1 MAAASPVVVLGGGIN
16 GAAVARELAVC
27 GLSVWVV
34 ESQDICFGTT
44 AYSSRLIHGGLRY
57 LEYGDVSL
65 VRESLTERTRL
76 LRLAPQYV
84 RPLELLVPV
93 SQRLG
98 GWRQGLCRLAGREPA
113 QVAPRGLWA
122 VRAGLFAYDLL
133 AAGSSLPPHRLLAR
147 HERAR
152 LNLHPRYKWVC
163 SFYDAQVPFPERL
176 VLALLHDAQQAARQ
190 QGSDFRLYTYSDV
203 RRVGKLLHIQSR
215 HGSPPSVEIEPRAV
229 VNATGPWVDAVLA
242 QLEVPAQPLLA
253 GTKGSHLL
261 TYHPLLRAA
270 LGKRGLYVEAPDG
283 RPVFILPFGEATLVG
298 TTDEPYTG
306 DPAEARAT
314 QPELEYLID
323 SVNRVLPSL
332 QLSLDDI
339 DLHYCGVR
347 PLQRSGRSTPA
358 ARSRRHAI
366 EEHCGMPWPLV
377 SLVGGKLTTCR
388 QLAAEAADR
397 LLARFDLSRSHG
409 TSDRLVPGAED
420 YPPDEEALLAACDR
434 LASQHGLQPEQVRLV
449 WPLYGT
455 RTESVLAAALGSGAG
470 HAAPP
475 TRAAPAE
482 GQDAGTAASSSGTA
496 NLQAGG
502 HVDSLT
508 AGQGSP
514 DALASMANR
523 ASGVQSGSLAP
534 AKPRSSCL
542 AATNWPVAVV
552 RWIIEHEWVWTIN
565 DLVERRLTLLY
576 DRGLSQAT
584 LAQLASLLVEAGR
597 LAPHDATRHVEA
609 ARQRLVEHFGKRLAP

>member
-1 MAAASPVVVLGGGIN
+1 VVLGGGIN

-65 VRESLTERTRL
+65 VRESLAERTRL

-113 QVAPRGLWA
+113 HVAPRGLWA

-133 AAGSSLPPHRLLAR
+133 AAGSSLPRHRLLAR

-152 LNLHPRYKWVC
+152 LNLHPRYQWVC

-190 QGSDFRLYTYSDV
+190 QGSDFRLYTYSAV
-203 RRVGKLLHIQSR
+203 RRVGKLLQIQPR
-215 HGSPPSVEIEPRAV
+215 HGSPPGVEIEPRAV

-306 DPAEARAT
+306 DPAEACAT

-388 QLAAEAADR
+388 QLAAEAADH
-397 LLARFDLSRSHG
+397 LLARFTLARSHH

-434 LASQHGLQPEQVRLV
+434 LANQHGLQPDQVRSV
-449 WPLYGT
+449 WRLYGT
-455 RTESVLAAALGSGAG
+455 RTESVLADALGAS
-470 HAAPP
+470 AAPP
-475 TRAAPAE
+475 ALPTQAAAAVSQ
-482 GQDAGTAASSSGTA
+482 QDADTAASSAGTA
-496 NLQAGG
+496 NPQHAPGMPG
-502 HVDSLT
+502 PT

-514 DALASMANR
+514 HAPASVA
-523 ASGVQSGSLAP
+523 SLAYAVGSGRAAP
-534 AKPRSSCL
+534 GVPGGSCL
-542 AATNWPVAVV
+542 VGTQWPIAIV
-552 RWIIEHEWVWTIN
+552 RWMIEHEWAWTVN
-565 DLVERRLTLLY
+565 DLVERRLMLLY

-597 LAPHDATRHVEA
+597 LTPPDAARHVEA